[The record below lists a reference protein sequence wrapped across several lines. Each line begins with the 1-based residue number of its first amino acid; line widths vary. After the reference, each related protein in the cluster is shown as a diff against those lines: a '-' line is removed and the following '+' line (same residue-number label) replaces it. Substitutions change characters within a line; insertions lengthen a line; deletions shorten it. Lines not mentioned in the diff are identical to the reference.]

1 MKATMCPRCGSLA
14 DRCECAEL
22 RREGMLLAAGCC
34 DEQAAILRDPF
45 MHSLP
50 AMPGPVICKDR
61 ARQFEEA
68 ANRIRALARKPEP
81 L

>member
-1 MKATMCPRCGSLA
+1 MNATMCPRCGGHL

-22 RREGMLLAAGCC
+22 RREGMLMAA
-34 DEQAAILRDPF
+34 DDLRAYSDDLR
-45 MHSLP
+45 SAGLNGGQ

-68 ANRIRALARKPEP
+68 ASRIRALANGAP
-81 L
+81 